1 MITFQFIGYFFEILV
16 FWMNGKTA
24 KIIKINDLL
33 ILGVI
38 YL

>member
-1 MITFQFIGYFFEILV
+1 MITFQFRGYFFEILV
-16 FWMNGKTA
+16 FWMNGKTT

-38 YL
+38 DL